1 MLSSIFESLAALVQ
15 PWADIFAEH
24 TALATAVIAVH
35 VLGMFVA
42 GGMAI
47 GADRAIL
54 RAPTGTAEAMR
65 AVVADLA
72 TTHTVVIGALG
83 LTVASGVALFASDV
97 PTFSV
102 SKVYW
107 IKMGCVAALLVNGLR
122 MRRAEHTVLRRLEG
136 APSHTAEMPVPAPF
150 AEWRGVRSTAMVS
163 FILWLVTVLLGVIL
177 TNG

>member
-1 MLSSIFESLAALVQ
+1 MLSTVFESLASLVQ
-15 PWADIFAEH
+15 PWADLYAEQ

-47 GADRAIL
+47 AADRAIL
-54 RAPTGTAEAMR
+54 RAPAGTAEAMR

-72 TTHTVVIGALG
+72 TTHSVVIGALAFT
-83 LTVASGVALFASDV
+83 LASGVALFASDV

-107 IKMGCVAALLVNGLR
+107 SKMACVAALLLNGLR
-122 MRRAEHTVLRRLEG
+122 MRRAERTVLRSLDG
-136 APSHTAEMPVPAPF
+136 APIHTAEMPVPAPF
-150 AEWRGVRSTAMVS
+150 AEWRGVRSTATVS
-163 FILWLVTVLLGVIL
+163 LVLWLVIVVLGVVL